1 MSLLDNDFDINGEGL
16 LIDTCIKYFEK
27 HGYWGGSG
35 YESFFPYNTSGF
47 FDYDCYDNIIKNPKE
62 YALYVASNLSDHVM
76 DIKAVPRTGLQNKEI
91 LSRLCS
97 VRYKNTNDY
106 CEVTIN
112 DILNSLYEFA

>member
-16 LIDTCIKYFEK
+16 LIDICIKYFEK
-27 HGYWGGSG
+27 HGHWGGCG
-35 YESFFPYNTSGF
+35 CEPFFPYNTSGF

-76 DIKAVPRTGLQNKEI
+76 DVKAVPITGLKNKEI
-91 LSRLCS
+91 LSRLCN

-106 CEVTIN
+106 CVVTIN
-112 DILNSLYEFA
+112 DILNSLYECA